1 MLEYICKK
9 DRNDELNKNSYLN
22 LSFDFSDKEVKK
34 VANDVKQLC
43 NYDMRAFSFLSNYLM
58 KCCLNM

>member
-43 NYDMRAFSFLSNYLM
+43 NYDM
-58 KCCLNM
+58 